1 MGTVLLLKPLCR
13 FFAATSAGIAGL
25 ALLRVS
31 AFEVKT
37 GGIGPMGQRQSGQR
51 LIILCTRF
59 TARAFHPLNDLL
71 AAVYL
76 IFFALIA
83 GGAFALMSQNLRGS
97 ASLATQRSG
106 GKPRRHPEAP
116 EPGDEVLYVDF
127 SRERLEELYQQAS

>member
-1 MGTVLLLKPLCR
+1 MGL
-13 FFAATSAGIAGL
+13 
-25 ALLRVS
+25 
-31 AFEVKT
+31 
-37 GGIGPMGQRQSGQR
+37 RQSGQR
-51 LIILCTRF
+51 LTILCTRF
-59 TARAFHPLNDLL
+59 TRTAFHPLNDLL

-97 ASLATQRSG
+97 ASLASQRTG

>member
-13 FFAATSAGIAGL
+13 FSAATSARTAGQS
-25 ALLRVS
+25 LLRVS
-31 AFEVKT
+31 SVQVKT
-37 GGIGPMGQRQSGQR
+37 GGIGPMGPRQSGQR
-51 LIILCTRF
+51 LTILCTRF

-97 ASLATQRSG
+97 ASLASQRSSA
-106 GKPRRHPEAP
+106 KPRRHPEAP
-116 EPGDEVLYVDF
+116 EPGDELLYVDF

>member
-1 MGTVLLLKPLCR
+1 M
-13 FFAATSAGIAGL
+13 
-25 ALLRVS
+25 
-31 AFEVKT
+31 
-37 GGIGPMGQRQSGQR
+37 
-51 LIILCTRF
+51 
-59 TARAFHPLNDLL
+59 NDLL

-97 ASLATQRSG
+97 TSLVSQRSG
-106 GKPRRHPEAP
+106 AKPRRHPEAP